1 MTVADLSLP
10 NSKDGANVKM
20 ITMKTMK
27 MAMAIATIVVMEN
40 HELEKKIQEEKGQI
54 EMFFLRRF
62 THVKKMFEEIRA

>member
-40 HELEKKIQEEKGQI
+40 HELEKKNPRGKG
-54 EMFFLRRF
+54 
-62 THVKKMFEEIRA
+62 TN